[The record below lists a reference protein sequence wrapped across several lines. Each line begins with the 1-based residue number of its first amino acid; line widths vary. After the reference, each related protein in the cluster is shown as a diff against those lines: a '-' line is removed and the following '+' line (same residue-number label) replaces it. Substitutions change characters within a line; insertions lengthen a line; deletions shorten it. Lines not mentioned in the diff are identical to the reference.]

1 MNDTLRVLIID
12 DSPEDREV
20 MRRLLLTGSER
31 QYLFMEATTGEE
43 AIKLLSENK
52 ADSFDCI
59 LLDYHLPD
67 YDATELLSALGCLNS
82 PCCPVVVVTGLTTT
96 QHGSALLQTGA
107 QDFIGKSWLN
117 PESLTRSV
125 ENAIERFRMLQA
137 LKESEERLR
146 LSLDAA
152 QMGIYDWDML
162 TNRVKWTPKHEA
174 LWGYQP
180 GEFGGSH
187 AEFTNR
193 VHPEDLPLLKQETA
207 RCLLTRDRYQGE
219 FRVVWPD
226 GSQHW
231 IKALGEFTYDA
242 GGQAVRMRGV
252 VEDVSDRKQ
261 LEASLHETEIQR
273 AASRYTLCLLETSLD
288 PLVTISPEGKITD
301 VNAAMEAMTGLPR
314 SELIGTDFADYFED
328 PMAAQLGY
336 RQAFQE
342 GSVRDYALE
351 IRYRDGHLT
360 TVMLNAAEFRDES
373 GKVVGVFAAA
383 RDMSEINRAHEII
396 RELYKRLYYI
406 STRVPG
412 VIFQFKLRPD
422 GSSCF
427 PYSSEAIRDIYRVTP
442 EQVKEDAAAVFA
454 ILHPEDYDGIVAS
467 IQQSADTLRPWQ
479 HEYRV
484 RFADGTVRWLF
495 GNSVPN
501 KEADGSVLWHGF
513 ITDITERKGLET
525 QLATTSREFS
535 TIFHSSPIG
544 IAISRLPDGEFI
556 DVNDAFLEIYGFER
570 AAIIGHSSIELG
582 LWTDRTNREKII
594 STVLQQGLVKNFE
607 VEYQRQSDHTTR
619 TLLASMD
626 TIDINAEHC
635 VVGMVIDIT
644 ERKAIESAWK
654 ESEQNYR
661 NQSRRLNEVI
671 WGTHIGTWEW
681 NVPTGE
687 VSFNECWAEI
697 AGYTLSELEPIGID
711 TWMKLA
717 HPDDLPHSTQLL
729 ERCFNRESD
738 FYECEIRMR
747 HKNGDWVWV
756 LDRGRVVE
764 WSDDGMPLR
773 MSGTH
778 SDITKKKESELNL
791 RTSEER
797 LSIITSSVFDAIIMI
812 NEMGDITFWN
822 QAAERIFGYSFNE
835 AIGCSLHSM
844 VAPLRF
850 RDAFRQALPHFQQTG
865 QGAAIGRTVE
875 LVGLRRDGSEFPL
888 ELSLSAVQIDG
899 HWNSIGVVRD
909 ITERKATE
917 TALAESRNLL
927 LTVINTAPIRVFWK
941 DRDLRYLGC
950 NMHFA
955 KDAGMTE
962 PNDLIGK
969 DDYQMGWKEQ
979 AELYRADDCKV
990 MESGV
995 PVISFDEP
1003 QTTPNGQTMWL
1014 RTSKVPLKN
1023 QDNEIFGV
1031 LGIYEDITDRKLA
1044 EDKIRESE
1052 NRFRTMANAAPV
1064 LIWVA
1069 GTDKRCQWF
1078 NQIWLD
1084 FTGRTMEQEQGV
1096 GWTKGVHP
1104 DDLNRC
1110 LEIYTTHFDWR
1121 EPFQMEYRLRRHDG
1135 EYRWLSD
1142 HGVPLIDEQGNFSG
1156 YIGSCMDVTPS
1167 KELTLQLRKAL
1178 KDLGT
1183 QTTRL
1188 QTLLETASDGIHILD
1203 MQGNIIQF
1211 SDSFADMLGYTHDE
1225 LAKLNVADWEAKI
1238 PKDQQIGLIK
1248 GSFNQATQFETQH
1261 RRKDGS
1267 VIEVEINAKG
1277 IELAG
1282 DYYLY
1287 ASARNI
1293 SERKNLEKQ
1302 LIASK
1307 AEIEDLYDHAPCGYH
1322 SLGPDGIYQRIN
1334 ATELEWLGCSSK
1346 EEVIGKLKP
1355 SDFFTTA
1362 GKRLFKKTLAR
1373 IKQTG
1378 HAENVGYDLVG
1389 KDGSIRHVSFTGS
1402 VIKDADGQFLRTRSV
1417 LYDIT
1422 ELKKVKDKLEQLS
1435 YEQRLMLDNELI
1447 GIAKVR
1453 NRRIIWKNRALDR
1466 IFGYG
1471 PKELQGKLT
1480 KTLYPDDTAYQALGE
1495 AAYPILKAHGVYR
1508 TQLKMKRKDGE
1519 SIWIDISG
1527 VQLLGGN
1534 GESLWFLGEITEIK
1548 EYQQQI
1554 EKIAFH
1560 DALTGLPNRLL
1571 VSDRLNQALHQAERS
1586 GHWLAVCYLDLD
1598 GFKPINDTYGHPVGD
1613 KLLIEIAHRLQ
1624 TCIRSNDTAGRLG
1637 GDEFVLLLTDL
1648 ENVEQYL
1655 AVLERVIEAIKLPIN
1670 LDESIQVT
1678 VTTSIGVTLFPQDA
1692 PDPDTL
1698 LRYADQALYSAKQN
1712 GRNCYQF
1719 FDIGLENR
1727 MATHRETVGRISQ
1740 GLASG
1745 EFRLYFQPKVNF
1757 TTGLVVG
1764 MEALI
1769 RWQHPTEG
1777 LLEPKEFLPIVEN
1790 DEIGLMMG
1798 NWVLREALR
1807 QMQAWA
1813 DEGMKLQ
1820 VSINVFARQMHQPDF
1835 MANLEHILSEH
1846 TNVPAKQLQLEITET
1861 AGLPEL
1867 SLVQQI
1873 ITECEQL
1880 GIGFAIDDFGTGYS
1894 SLVYL
1899 RHLSVA
1905 ELKIDQSFVRGL
1917 LTNHQDQAIVE
1928 GIIGLGHA
1936 FQRSVVA
1943 EGVETAAQI
1952 HRLLALG
1959 CEIMQGYYIARPMPA
1974 GQVAAWV
1981 GNFHAEHYLE

>member
-20 MRRLLLTGSER
+20 MRQLLLTGSER
-31 QYLFMEATTGEE
+31 QYLFMEATTGVE

-67 YDATELLSALGCLNS
+67 VDATELLSALGCLNS
-82 PCCPVVVVTGLTTT
+82 LCCPVVVVTGLTTT

-146 LSLDAA
+146 LSLEAA
-152 QMGIYDWDML
+152 QMGIYDWDMI
-162 TNRVKWTPKHEA
+162 TNRVTWTPKHEA

-207 RCLLTRDRYQGE
+207 RCLLSRDRYQGE

-442 EQVKEDAAAVFA
+442 EEVKEDASAVFA

-479 HEYRV
+479 YEYRV
-484 RFADGTVRWLF
+484 RFADGTVRWLL

-501 KEADGSVLWHGF
+501 KVADGSVLWHGF

-525 QLATTSREFS
+525 QLATTAREFS

-544 IAISRLPDGEFI
+544 IAISRLPDGKFI

-570 AAIIGHSSIELG
+570 SAIIGHSSIELG
-582 LWTDRTNREKII
+582 FWADLSYREKII
-594 STVLQQGLVKNFE
+594 STVLQHGLVKNLE
-607 VEYQRQSDHTTR
+607 LEYQRQSDQTTR

-654 ESEQNYR
+654 ESEQQYR
-661 NQSRRLNEVI
+661 NESRRLNEVI

-681 NVPTGE
+681 NILTGE
-687 VSFNECWAEI
+687 VSFNERWAEI
-697 AGYTLSELEPIGID
+697 AGYTLSELEPVGIH

-729 ERCFNRESD
+729 ERCFTRESD
-738 FYECEIRMR
+738 FYECEIRMH

-764 WSDDGMPLR
+764 WSDDGKPLR

-778 SDITKKKESELNL
+778 SDITQKKQAELNL
-791 RTSEER
+791 RASEER

-835 AIGCSLHSM
+835 VVGRCLHSI
-844 VAPLRF
+844 VSPLRF

-888 ELSLSAVQIDG
+888 ELSLSAVLIDG
-899 HWNSIGVVRD
+899 LWNSIGVVRD
-909 ITERKATE
+909 ITERK
-917 TALAESRNLL
+917 
-927 LTVINTAPIRVFWK
+927 
-941 DRDLRYLGC
+941 
-950 NMHFA
+950 
-955 KDAGMTE
+955 
-962 PNDLIGK
+962 
-969 DDYQMGWKEQ
+969 
-979 AELYRADDCKV
+979 
-990 MESGV
+990 
-995 PVISFDEP
+995 
-1003 QTTPNGQTMWL
+1003 
-1014 RTSKVPLKN
+1014 
-1023 QDNEIFGV
+1023 
-1031 LGIYEDITDRKLA
+1031 LA
-1044 EDKIRESE
+1044 EDRIRESE
-1052 NRFRTMANAAPV
+1052 SRFRKMANAAPV

-1069 GTDKRCQWF
+1069 GTDKRCHWF
-1078 NQIWLD
+1078 NQVWLD

-1156 YIGSCMDVTPS
+1156 YIGSCMDVTHS

-1211 SDSFADMLGYTHDE
+1211 SDSFADMLGYTHEE

-1346 EEVIGKLKP
+1346 EEVIGMLKP

-1389 KDGSIRHVSFTGS
+1389 KNGSIRHVSFTGS

-1453 NRRIIWKNRALDR
+1453 NRRIIWKNKALDR
-1466 IFGYG
+1466 IFGYV
-1471 PKELQGKLT
+1471 PKELQGQLT

-1495 AAYPILKAHGVYR
+1495 AAYPILEAHGVYR
-1508 TQLKMKRKDGE
+1508 TQLKMKRKDEE

-1534 GESLWFLGEITEIK
+1534 NETLWFLGEITEIK

-1670 LDESIQVT
+1670 LDESIQVS

-1820 VSINVFARQMHQPDF
+1820 VSINVFARQMHQPNF

-1917 LTNHQDQAIVE
+1917 LTNHEDQAIVE

-1936 FQRSVVA
+1936 FKRSVVA

-1981 GNFHAEHYLE
+1981 GNFHAERYLE